1 MTVSTEVDHNE
12 YTGNGVTTS
21 FPYTFRIFKKSDLT
35 VQVADLNENITVL
48 TLDTDYSVTGAGS
61 YSGGSVVLMSP
72 LANGWQ
78 ISISRDL
85 PVTQETDLRNQGK
98 FFAEVHEDAFDKLTM
113 LIQQCFS
120 FLRLALRKPSFIAN
134 YYDALNNRIRNLR
147 DPSQAQDAATKS
159 YVDSGDNDS
168 AHHADGLFQRTL
180 RVPESQVGIMAS
192 VRSRANMLVGC
203 NDQGDPVP
211 IAGQTQTADLAIKLA
226 SKDGA
231 GLVATETGRTVEASI
246 RAASGSSQALFPKFI
261 NKLTAY
267 RHGVS
272 GYQNIFRLYGF
283 GSSVGVGAT
292 LPDPATQAPVAKFF
306 EYMNDTL
313 NKQRIYPINFTNKSV
328 NGSTINNFIANQWPA
343 VVAEGVYPDIA
354 LFIYGMND
362 FPTAQYNAG
371 QTFNEN
377 GFKQRLR
384 NSINLVREA
393 GGDVV
398 LTTTPHPN
406 ISEYNWS
413 MPAGV
418 SQIWPSFSQ
427 APVSDSDI
435 IPSAANSNVTF
446 EWNGVNIQAGVRFLR
461 GNDAIRKIAVEM
473 GCVLIDVEKYW
484 FDAVAKYGE
493 TALFDRTP
501 DIQTVHPNLL
511 GHQQSYWL
519 AFEDFFRNLDR
530 NGWIPAVANHY
541 DLFDVGG
548 KATFPNP
555 RTADIDLQSN
565 GIRANAYIHRD
576 QFARPLLTISHDGIR
591 TYTSYTSQDPASN
604 AGYNISYIEYD
615 TRFKGLFSTGE
626 VQPIA
631 IPNRTTQRIFI
642 DAWSSSQNTWTECLE
657 LFVSNREGTIS
668 FAIVSELDTTP
679 PSGGGGTS
687 GGRRLFSVSSG
698 SGVLNI
704 TANVNLTTLKVRVG
718 GYNG

>member
-1 MTVSTEVDHNE
+1 MTDSINANVVVSMPSQLFTMARSFKAVANGKIYIGKIDTDPVSPENQIQVYVENE
-12 YTGNGVTTS
+12 DGSHVPVSQPIIINAAGYPVYNGQIAKFV
-21 FPYTFRIFKKSDLT
+21 T
-35 VQVADLNENITVL
+35 VQGHSMAV
-48 TLDTDYSVTGAGS
+48 
-61 YSGGSVVLMSP
+61 
-72 LANGWQ
+72 
-78 ISISRDL
+78 
-85 PVTQETDLRNQGK
+85 
-98 FFAEVHEDAFDKLTM
+98 
-113 LIQQCFS
+113 
-120 FLRLALRKPSFIAN
+120 
-134 YYDALNNRIRNLR
+134 YDAYGAQQFYFPNVLKYEPDQLR
-147 DPSQAQDAATKS
+147 H
-159 YVDSGDNDS
+159 YVDELLAAIQSEIDEISDFNCRLSSKEG
-168 AHHADGLFQRTL
+168 
-180 RVPESQVGIMAS
+180 AS
-192 VRSRANMLVGC
+192 
-203 NDQGDPVP
+203 
-211 IAGQTQTADLAIKLA
+211 
-226 SKDGA
+226 
-231 GLVATETGRTVEASI
+231 LVATETGRTVEASI
-246 RAASGSSQALFPKFI
+246 RAASGSSQALFPNFV

-272 GYQNIFRLYGF
+272 GYQNLFRLYGF

-328 NGSTINNFIANQWPA
+328 NGSTINNFIVNQWPE
-343 VVAEGVYPDIA
+343 VVTEGIYPDIA

-384 NSINLVREA
+384 NAINLVREA

-406 ISEYNWS
+406 ISEYSWS
-413 MPAGV
+413 MPAGI
-418 SQIWPSFSQ
+418 SQIWPSSSP
-427 APVSDSDI
+427 APVSDNDI

-501 DIQTVHPNLL
+501 EIQTVHPNLL

-541 DLFDVGG
+541 DVFDVGG

-576 QFARPLLTISHDGIR
+576 QFARPLLTIGQTGVR
-591 TYTSYTSQDPASN
+591 TQTWYTSQDPATN
-604 AGYNISYIEYD
+604 AGYNISWIDYG
-615 TRFKGLFSTGE
+615 TRFQGLVNEGE
-626 VQPIA
+626 VKSIA
-631 IPNRTTQRIFI
+631 IPNRTTQKILI
-642 DAWSSSQNTWTECLE
+642 DAWSSAQNTWTECLE
-657 LFVSNREGTIS
+657 LLVANREGTIS
-668 FAIVSELDTTP
+668 ISITGELDTTP
-679 PSGGGGTS
+679 PAGGGTS
-687 GGRRLFSVSSG
+687 GGRRLFSVAAG
-698 SGVLNI
+698 SGTLKI
-704 TANVNLTTLKVRVG
+704 TVNTNLTTLKVRVG
-718 GYNG
+718 GFNA

>member
-1 MTVSTEVDHNE
+1 MTDITANVVVSMPSQLFTMARSFKAVANGKIYIGKIDTDPVSPENQIQVYVENE
-12 YTGNGVTTS
+12 DGSHVPVSQPIIINAAGYPVYNGQIAKFV
-21 FPYTFRIFKKSDLT
+21 T
-35 VQVADLNENITVL
+35 VQGHSMAV
-48 TLDTDYSVTGAGS
+48 
-61 YSGGSVVLMSP
+61 
-72 LANGWQ
+72 
-78 ISISRDL
+78 
-85 PVTQETDLRNQGK
+85 
-98 FFAEVHEDAFDKLTM
+98 
-113 LIQQCFS
+113 
-120 FLRLALRKPSFIAN
+120 
-134 YYDALNNRIRNLR
+134 YDAYGAQQFYFPNVLKYEPDQLR
-147 DPSQAQDAATKS
+147 H
-159 YVDSGDNDS
+159 YVDELLAAIQSEIDEISDFNCRLSSKEG
-168 AHHADGLFQRTL
+168 
-180 RVPESQVGIMAS
+180 AS
-192 VRSRANMLVGC
+192 
-203 NDQGDPVP
+203 
-211 IAGQTQTADLAIKLA
+211 
-226 SKDGA
+226 
-231 GLVATETGRTVEASI
+231 LVATETGRTVEASI
-246 RAASGSSQALFPKFI
+246 RAASGSSQALFPNFV

-272 GYQNIFRLYGF
+272 GYQNLFRLYGF

-328 NGSTINNFIANQWPA
+328 NGSTINNFIVNQWPE
-343 VVAEGVYPDIA
+343 VVAEGIYPDIA

-384 NSINLVREA
+384 NAINLVREA

-406 ISEYNWS
+406 ISEYSWS
-413 MPAGV
+413 MPAGI
-418 SQIWPSFSQ
+418 SQIWPSSSP
-427 APVSDSDI
+427 APVSDNDI

-501 DIQTVHPNLL
+501 EIQTVHPNLL

-541 DLFDVGG
+541 DVFDVGG

-576 QFARPLLTISHDGIR
+576 QFARPLLTIGQTGVR
-591 TYTSYTSQDPASN
+591 TQTWYTSQDPATN
-604 AGYNISYIEYD
+604 AGYNISWIDYG
-615 TRFKGLFSTGE
+615 TRFQGLVNEGE
-626 VQPIA
+626 VKSIA
-631 IPNRTTQRIFI
+631 IPNRTTQRILI
-642 DAWSSSQNTWTECLE
+642 DAWSSAQNTWTECLE
-657 LFVSNREGTIS
+657 LLVANREGTIS
-668 FAIVSELDTTP
+668 ISITGELDTTP
-679 PSGGGGTS
+679 PAGGGTS
-687 GGRRLFSVSSG
+687 GGRRLFSVAAG
-698 SGVLNI
+698 SGTLKI
-704 TANVNLTTLKVRVG
+704 TVNTNLTTLKVRVG
-718 GYNG
+718 GFNA

>member
-1 MTVSTEVDHNE
+1 MTDITANVVVSMPSQLFTMASSFKAVANGKIYIGKIDTDPVNPENQIQVYVENE
-12 YTGNGVTTS
+12 DGSHIPVSQPIIINTAGYPVYNGQIAKFV
-21 FPYTFRIFKKSDLT
+21 T
-35 VQVADLNENITVL
+35 VQGHSMAV
-48 TLDTDYSVTGAGS
+48 
-61 YSGGSVVLMSP
+61 
-72 LANGWQ
+72 
-78 ISISRDL
+78 
-85 PVTQETDLRNQGK
+85 
-98 FFAEVHEDAFDKLTM
+98 
-113 LIQQCFS
+113 
-120 FLRLALRKPSFIAN
+120 
-134 YYDALNNRIRNLR
+134 YDAYGAQQFYFPNVLKYEPDQLR
-147 DPSQAQDAATKS
+147 H
-159 YVDSGDNDS
+159 YVDELLAAIQSEIDEISDFNCRLSSKEG
-168 AHHADGLFQRTL
+168 
-180 RVPESQVGIMAS
+180 AS
-192 VRSRANMLVGC
+192 
-203 NDQGDPVP
+203 
-211 IAGQTQTADLAIKLA
+211 
-226 SKDGA
+226 
-231 GLVATETGRTVEASI
+231 LVATETGRTVEASI
-246 RAASGSSQALFPKFI
+246 RAASGSSQALFPNFV

-272 GYQNIFRLYGF
+272 GYQNLFRLYGF

-328 NGSTINNFIANQWPA
+328 NGSTINNFIVNQWPE
-343 VVAEGVYPDIA
+343 VVTEGIYPDIA

-384 NSINLVREA
+384 NAINLVREA

-406 ISEYNWS
+406 ISEYSWS
-413 MPAGV
+413 MPAGI
-418 SQIWPSFSQ
+418 SQIWPSSSP
-427 APVSDSDI
+427 APVSDNDI

-501 DIQTVHPNLL
+501 EIQTVHPNLL

-541 DLFDVGG
+541 DVFDVGG

-576 QFARPLLTISHDGIR
+576 QFARPLLTIGQTGVR
-591 TYTSYTSQDPASN
+591 TQTWYTSQDPATN
-604 AGYNISYIEYD
+604 AGYNISWIDYG
-615 TRFKGLFSTGE
+615 TRFQGLVNEGE
-626 VQPIA
+626 VKSIA
-631 IPNRTTQRIFI
+631 IPNRTTQRILI
-642 DAWSSSQNTWTECLE
+642 DAWSSAQNTWTECLE
-657 LFVSNREGTIS
+657 LLVANREGTIS
-668 FAIVSELDTTP
+668 ISITGELDTTP
-679 PSGGGGTS
+679 PAGGGTS
-687 GGRRLFSVSSG
+687 GGRRLFSVAAG
-698 SGVLNI
+698 SGTLKI
-704 TANVNLTTLKVRVG
+704 TVNTNLTTLKVRVG
-718 GYNG
+718 GFNA

>member
-1 MTVSTEVDHNE
+1 MTDITANVVVSMPSQLFTMARSFKAVANGKIYIGKIDTDPVSPENQIQVYVENE
-12 YTGNGVTTS
+12 DGSHVPVSQPIIINAAGYPVYNGQIAKFV
-21 FPYTFRIFKKSDLT
+21 T
-35 VQVADLNENITVL
+35 VQGHSMAV
-48 TLDTDYSVTGAGS
+48 
-61 YSGGSVVLMSP
+61 
-72 LANGWQ
+72 
-78 ISISRDL
+78 
-85 PVTQETDLRNQGK
+85 
-98 FFAEVHEDAFDKLTM
+98 
-113 LIQQCFS
+113 
-120 FLRLALRKPSFIAN
+120 
-134 YYDALNNRIRNLR
+134 YDAYGAQQFYFPNVLKYEPDQLR
-147 DPSQAQDAATKS
+147 H
-159 YVDSGDNDS
+159 YVDELLAAIQSEIDEISDFNCRLSSKEG
-168 AHHADGLFQRTL
+168 
-180 RVPESQVGIMAS
+180 AS
-192 VRSRANMLVGC
+192 
-203 NDQGDPVP
+203 
-211 IAGQTQTADLAIKLA
+211 
-226 SKDGA
+226 
-231 GLVATETGRTVEASI
+231 LVATETGRTVEASI
-246 RAASGSSQALFPKFI
+246 RAASGSSQALFPNFV

-272 GYQNIFRLYGF
+272 GYQNLFRLYGF

-328 NGSTINNFIANQWPA
+328 NGSTINNFIVNQWPE
-343 VVAEGVYPDIA
+343 VVTEGIYPDIA

-384 NSINLVREA
+384 NAINLVREA

-406 ISEYNWS
+406 ISEYSWS
-413 MPAGV
+413 MPAGI
-418 SQIWPSFSQ
+418 SQIWPSSSP
-427 APVSDSDI
+427 APVSDNDI

-501 DIQTVHPNLL
+501 KIQTVHPNLL

-541 DLFDVGG
+541 DVFDVGG

-576 QFARPLLTISHDGIR
+576 QFARPLLTIGQTGVR
-591 TYTSYTSQDPASN
+591 TQTWYTSQDPATN
-604 AGYNISYIEYD
+604 AGYNISWIDYG
-615 TRFKGLFSTGE
+615 TRFQGLVNEGE
-626 VQPIA
+626 VKSIA
-631 IPNRTTQRIFI
+631 IPNRTTQRILI
-642 DAWSSSQNTWTECLE
+642 DAWSSAQNTWTECLE
-657 LFVSNREGTIS
+657 LLVANREGTIS
-668 FAIVSELDTTP
+668 ISITGELDTTP
-679 PSGGGGTS
+679 PAGGGTS
-687 GGRRLFSVSSG
+687 GGRRLFSVAAG
-698 SGVLNI
+698 SGTLKI
-704 TANVNLTTLKVRVG
+704 TVNTNLTTLKVRVG
-718 GYNG
+718 GFNA

>member
-1 MTVSTEVDHNE
+1 MTDITANVVVSMPSQLFTMARSFKAVANGKIYIGKIDTDPVSPENQIQVYVENE
-12 YTGNGVTTS
+12 DGSHVPVSQPIIINAAGYPVYNGQIAKFV
-21 FPYTFRIFKKSDLT
+21 T
-35 VQVADLNENITVL
+35 VQGHSMAV
-48 TLDTDYSVTGAGS
+48 
-61 YSGGSVVLMSP
+61 
-72 LANGWQ
+72 
-78 ISISRDL
+78 
-85 PVTQETDLRNQGK
+85 
-98 FFAEVHEDAFDKLTM
+98 
-113 LIQQCFS
+113 
-120 FLRLALRKPSFIAN
+120 
-134 YYDALNNRIRNLR
+134 YDAYGAQQFYFPNVLKYEPDQLR
-147 DPSQAQDAATKS
+147 H
-159 YVDSGDNDS
+159 YVDELLAAIQSEIDEISDFNCRLSSKEG
-168 AHHADGLFQRTL
+168 
-180 RVPESQVGIMAS
+180 AS
-192 VRSRANMLVGC
+192 
-203 NDQGDPVP
+203 
-211 IAGQTQTADLAIKLA
+211 
-226 SKDGA
+226 
-231 GLVATETGRTVEASI
+231 LVATETGRTVEASI
-246 RAASGSSQALFPKFI
+246 RAASGSSQALFPNFV

-272 GYQNIFRLYGF
+272 GYQNLFRLYGF

-328 NGSTINNFIANQWPA
+328 NGSTINNFIVNQWPE
-343 VVAEGVYPDIA
+343 VVAEGIYPDIA

-384 NSINLVREA
+384 NAINLVREA

-406 ISEYNWS
+406 ISEYSWS
-413 MPAGV
+413 MPAGI
-418 SQIWPSFSQ
+418 SQIWPSSSP
-427 APVSDSDI
+427 APVSDNDI

-501 DIQTVHPNLL
+501 EIQTVHPNLL

-541 DLFDVGG
+541 DVFDVGG

-576 QFARPLLTISHDGIR
+576 QFARPLLTIGQTGVR
-591 TYTSYTSQDPASN
+591 TQTWYTSQDPATN
-604 AGYNISYIEYD
+604 AGYNISWIDYG
-615 TRFKGLFSTGE
+615 TRFQGLVNEGE
-626 VQPIA
+626 VKSIA
-631 IPNRTTQRIFI
+631 IPNRTTQRILI
-642 DAWSSSQNTWTECLE
+642 DAWSSAQNTWAECLE
-657 LFVSNREGTIS
+657 LLVANREGTIS
-668 FAIVSELDTTP
+668 ISITGELDTTP
-679 PSGGGGTS
+679 PAGGGTS
-687 GGRRLFSVSSG
+687 GGRRLFSVAAG
-698 SGVLNI
+698 SGTLKITVNI
-704 TANVNLTTLKVRVG
+704 NLTTLKVRVG
-718 GYNG
+718 GFNA

>member
-1 MTVSTEVDHNE
+1 MTDITANVVVSMPSQLFTMARSFKAVANGKIYIGKIDTDPVSPENQIQVYVENE
-12 YTGNGVTTS
+12 DGSHVPVSQPIIINAAGYPVYNGQIAKFV
-21 FPYTFRIFKKSDLT
+21 T
-35 VQVADLNENITVL
+35 VQGHSMAV
-48 TLDTDYSVTGAGS
+48 
-61 YSGGSVVLMSP
+61 
-72 LANGWQ
+72 
-78 ISISRDL
+78 
-85 PVTQETDLRNQGK
+85 
-98 FFAEVHEDAFDKLTM
+98 
-113 LIQQCFS
+113 
-120 FLRLALRKPSFIAN
+120 
-134 YYDALNNRIRNLR
+134 YDAYGAQQFYFPNVLKYEPDQLR
-147 DPSQAQDAATKS
+147 H
-159 YVDSGDNDS
+159 YVDELLAAIQSEIDEISDFNCRLSSKEG
-168 AHHADGLFQRTL
+168 
-180 RVPESQVGIMAS
+180 AS
-192 VRSRANMLVGC
+192 
-203 NDQGDPVP
+203 
-211 IAGQTQTADLAIKLA
+211 
-226 SKDGA
+226 
-231 GLVATETGRTVEASI
+231 LVATETGRTVEASI
-246 RAASGSSQALFPKFI
+246 RAASGSSQALFPNFV

-272 GYQNIFRLYGF
+272 GYQNLFRLYGF

-328 NGSTINNFIANQWPA
+328 NGSTINNFIVNQWPE
-343 VVAEGVYPDIA
+343 VVTEGIYPDIA

-384 NSINLVREA
+384 NAINLVREA

-406 ISEYNWS
+406 ISEYSWS
-413 MPAGV
+413 MPAGI
-418 SQIWPSFSQ
+418 SQIWPSSSP
-427 APVSDSDI
+427 APVSDNDI
-435 IPSAANSNVTF
+435 IPSAVNSNVTF

-501 DIQTVHPNLL
+501 EIQTVHPNLL

-541 DLFDVGG
+541 DVFDVGG

-576 QFARPLLTISHDGIR
+576 QFARPLLTIGQTGVR
-591 TYTSYTSQDPASN
+591 TQTWYTSQDPATN
-604 AGYNISYIEYD
+604 AGYNISWIDYG
-615 TRFKGLFSTGE
+615 TRFQGLVNEGE
-626 VQPIA
+626 VKSIA
-631 IPNRTTQRIFI
+631 IPNRTTQRILI
-642 DAWSSSQNTWTECLE
+642 DAWSSAQNTWAECLE
-657 LFVSNREGTIS
+657 LLVANREGTIS
-668 FAIVSELDTTP
+668 ISITGELDTTP
-679 PSGGGGTS
+679 PAGGGTS
-687 GGRRLFSVSSG
+687 GGRRLFSVAAG
-698 SGVLNI
+698 SGTLKI
-704 TANVNLTTLKVRVG
+704 TVNTNLTTLKVRVG
-718 GYNG
+718 GFNA

>member
-1 MTVSTEVDHNE
+1 MTDSINANVVVSMPSQLFTMARSFKAVANGKIYIGKIDTDPVNPENQIQVYVENE
-12 YTGNGVTTS
+12 DGSHVPVSQPIIINAAGYPVYNGQIAKFV
-21 FPYTFRIFKKSDLT
+21 T
-35 VQVADLNENITVL
+35 VQGHSMAV
-48 TLDTDYSVTGAGS
+48 
-61 YSGGSVVLMSP
+61 
-72 LANGWQ
+72 
-78 ISISRDL
+78 
-85 PVTQETDLRNQGK
+85 
-98 FFAEVHEDAFDKLTM
+98 
-113 LIQQCFS
+113 
-120 FLRLALRKPSFIAN
+120 
-134 YYDALNNRIRNLR
+134 YDAYGAQQFYFPNVLKYEPDQLR
-147 DPSQAQDAATKS
+147 H
-159 YVDSGDNDS
+159 YVDELLAAIQSEIDEISDFNCRLSSKEG
-168 AHHADGLFQRTL
+168 
-180 RVPESQVGIMAS
+180 AS
-192 VRSRANMLVGC
+192 
-203 NDQGDPVP
+203 
-211 IAGQTQTADLAIKLA
+211 
-226 SKDGA
+226 
-231 GLVATETGRTVEASI
+231 LVATETGRTVEASI
-246 RAASGSSQALFPKFI
+246 RAASGSSQALFPNFV
-261 NKLTAY
+261 NKLTTY

-272 GYQNIFRLYGF
+272 GYQNLFRLYGF

-328 NGSTINNFIANQWPA
+328 NGSTINNFIVNQWPE
-343 VVAEGVYPDIA
+343 VVTEGIYPDIA

-384 NSINLVREA
+384 NAINLVREA

-406 ISEYNWS
+406 ISEYSWS
-413 MPAGV
+413 MPAGI
-418 SQIWPSFSQ
+418 SQIWPSSSP
-427 APVSDSDI
+427 APVSDNDI

-501 DIQTVHPNLL
+501 EIQTVHPNLL

-541 DLFDVGG
+541 DVFDVGG

-576 QFARPLLTISHDGIR
+576 QFARPLLTIGQTGVR
-591 TYTSYTSQDPASN
+591 TQTWYTSQDPATN
-604 AGYNISYIEYD
+604 AGYNISWIDYG
-615 TRFKGLFSTGE
+615 TRFQGLVNEGE
-626 VQPIA
+626 VKSIA
-631 IPNRTTQRIFI
+631 IPNRTTQRILI
-642 DAWSSSQNTWTECLE
+642 DAWSSAQNTWTECLE
-657 LFVSNREGTIS
+657 LLVANREGTIS
-668 FAIVSELDTTP
+668 ISITGELDTTP
-679 PSGGGGTS
+679 PAGGGTS
-687 GGRRLFSVSSG
+687 GGRRLFSVAAG
-698 SGVLNI
+698 SGTLKI
-704 TANVNLTTLKVRVG
+704 TVNTNLTTLKVRVG
-718 GYNG
+718 GFNA

>member
-21 FPYTFRIFKKSDLT
+21 FPYTFRVFNKSDLV
-35 VQVADLNENITVL
+35 VQVIDLDENIAVL
-48 TLDTDYSVTGAGS
+48 ALDTDYTVTGAGS

-168 AHHADGLFQRTL
+168 THHADGLFQRTL

-192 VRSRANMLVGC
+192 VRARANMLIGF

-211 IAGQTQTADLAIKLA
+211 IAGQTETADLAIKLA

-246 RAASGSSQALFPKFI
+246 RAASGSSQALFPNFV

-272 GYQNIFRLYGF
+272 GYQNLFRLYGF

-328 NGSTINNFIANQWPA
+328 NGSTINNFIVNQWPE
-343 VVAEGVYPDIA
+343 VVTEGIYPDIA

-384 NSINLVREA
+384 NAINLVREA

-406 ISEYNWS
+406 ISEYSWS
-413 MPAGV
+413 MPAGI
-418 SQIWPSFSQ
+418 SQIWPSSSP
-427 APVSDSDI
+427 APVSDNDI

-501 DIQTVHPNLL
+501 EIQTVHPNLL

-541 DLFDVGG
+541 DVFDVGG

-555 RTADIDLQSN
+555 RAADIDLQSN
-565 GIRANAYIHRD
+565 GIRDNAYIHRD
-576 QFARPLLTISHDGIR
+576 QFARPLLTIGHTGVR
-591 TYTSYTSQDPASN
+591 TKTWYTSQDPAAN
-604 AGYNISYIEYD
+604 AGYSISWIDYG
-615 TRFKGLFSTGE
+615 TRFQGLVNTGE
-626 VQPIA
+626 VKSIA
-631 IPNRTTQRIFI
+631 IPNRTTQRILI
-642 DAWSSSQNTWTECLE
+642 DAWSSAQNTWAECLE
-657 LFVSNREGTIS
+657 LLVANREGTIS
-668 FAIVSELDTTP
+668 ISITGELDTTP
-679 PSGGGGTS
+679 PAGGGTS
-687 GGRRLFSVSSG
+687 GGRRLFSISAG

-704 TANVNLTTLKVRVG
+704 TVNVDLSTLKVRVG
-718 GYNG
+718 GFSA

>member
-1 MTVSTEVDHNE
+1 MTDITANVVVSMPSQLFTMARSFKAVANGKIYIGKIDTDPVSPENQIQVYVENE
-12 YTGNGVTTS
+12 DGSHVPVSQPIIINAAGYPVYNGQIAKFV
-21 FPYTFRIFKKSDLT
+21 T
-35 VQVADLNENITVL
+35 VQGHSMAV
-48 TLDTDYSVTGAGS
+48 
-61 YSGGSVVLMSP
+61 
-72 LANGWQ
+72 
-78 ISISRDL
+78 
-85 PVTQETDLRNQGK
+85 
-98 FFAEVHEDAFDKLTM
+98 
-113 LIQQCFS
+113 
-120 FLRLALRKPSFIAN
+120 
-134 YYDALNNRIRNLR
+134 YDAYGAQQFYFPNVLKYEPDQLR
-147 DPSQAQDAATKS
+147 H
-159 YVDSGDNDS
+159 YVDELLAAIQSEIDEISDFNCRLSSKEG
-168 AHHADGLFQRTL
+168 
-180 RVPESQVGIMAS
+180 AS
-192 VRSRANMLVGC
+192 
-203 NDQGDPVP
+203 
-211 IAGQTQTADLAIKLA
+211 
-226 SKDGA
+226 
-231 GLVATETGRTVEASI
+231 LVATETGRTVEASI
-246 RAASGSSQALFPKFI
+246 RAASGSSQALFPNFV

-272 GYQNIFRLYGF
+272 GYQNLFRLYGF
-283 GSSVGVGAT
+283 GTSVGNGAT

-306 EYMNDTL
+306 EYMNETL

-328 NGSTINNFIANQWPA
+328 NGSTINNFLANQWPA
-343 VVAEGVYPDIA
+343 VVAEGIYPDIA

-384 NSINLVREA
+384 NAINLVREA

-406 ISEYNWS
+406 ISEYSWS
-413 MPAGV
+413 MPAGI
-418 SQIWPSFSQ
+418 SQIWPSSSP
-427 APVSDSDI
+427 APVSDNDI

-501 DIQTVHPNLL
+501 EIQTVHPNLL

-541 DLFDVGG
+541 DVFDVGG

-576 QFARPLLTISHDGIR
+576 QFARPLLTIGQTGVR
-591 TYTSYTSQDPASN
+591 TQTWYTSQDPATN
-604 AGYNISYIEYD
+604 AGYNISWIDYG
-615 TRFKGLFSTGE
+615 TRFQGLVNEGE
-626 VQPIA
+626 VKSIA
-631 IPNRTTQRIFI
+631 IPNRTTQRILI
-642 DAWSSSQNTWTECLE
+642 DAWSSAQNTWAECLE
-657 LFVSNREGTIS
+657 LLVANREGTIS
-668 FAIVSELDTTP
+668 ISITGELDTTP
-679 PSGGGGTS
+679 PAGGGTS
-687 GGRRLFSVSSG
+687 GGRRLFSVAAG
-698 SGVLNI
+698 SGTLKITVNI
-704 TANVNLTTLKVRVG
+704 NLTTLKVRVG
-718 GYNG
+718 GFNA

>member
-1 MTVSTEVDHNE
+1 MTDITANVVVSMPSQLFTMARSFKAVANGKIYIGKIDTDPVSPENQIQVYVENE
-12 YTGNGVTTS
+12 DGSHVPVSQPIIINAAGYPVYNGQIAKFV
-21 FPYTFRIFKKSDLT
+21 T
-35 VQVADLNENITVL
+35 VQGHSMAV
-48 TLDTDYSVTGAGS
+48 
-61 YSGGSVVLMSP
+61 
-72 LANGWQ
+72 
-78 ISISRDL
+78 
-85 PVTQETDLRNQGK
+85 
-98 FFAEVHEDAFDKLTM
+98 
-113 LIQQCFS
+113 
-120 FLRLALRKPSFIAN
+120 
-134 YYDALNNRIRNLR
+134 YDAYGAQQFYFPNVLKYEPDQLR
-147 DPSQAQDAATKS
+147 H
-159 YVDSGDNDS
+159 YVDELLAAIQSEIDEISDFNCRLSSKEG
-168 AHHADGLFQRTL
+168 
-180 RVPESQVGIMAS
+180 AS
-192 VRSRANMLVGC
+192 
-203 NDQGDPVP
+203 
-211 IAGQTQTADLAIKLA
+211 
-226 SKDGA
+226 
-231 GLVATETGRTVEASI
+231 LVATETGRTVEASI
-246 RAASGSSQALFPKFI
+246 RAASGSSQALFPNFV

-272 GYQNIFRLYGF
+272 GYQNLFRLYGF

-328 NGSTINNFIANQWPA
+328 NGSTINNFIVNQWPE
-343 VVAEGVYPDIA
+343 VVTEGIYPDIA

-384 NSINLVREA
+384 NAINLVREA

-406 ISEYNWS
+406 ISEYSWS
-413 MPAGV
+413 MPAGI
-418 SQIWPSFSQ
+418 SQIWPSSSP
-427 APVSDSDI
+427 APVSDNDI

-501 DIQTVHPNLL
+501 EIQTVHPNLL

-541 DLFDVGG
+541 DVFDVGG

-576 QFARPLLTISHDGIR
+576 QFARPLLTIGQTGVR
-591 TYTSYTSQDPASN
+591 TQTWYTSQDPATN
-604 AGYNISYIEYD
+604 AGYNISWIDYG
-615 TRFKGLFSTGE
+615 TRFQGLVNEGE
-626 VQPIA
+626 VKSIA
-631 IPNRTTQRIFI
+631 IPNRTTQRILI
-642 DAWSSSQNTWTECLE
+642 DAWSSAQNTWAECLE
-657 LFVSNREGTIS
+657 LLVANREGTIS
-668 FAIVSELDTTP
+668 ISITGELDTTP
-679 PSGGGGTS
+679 PAGGGTS
-687 GGRRLFSVSSG
+687 GGRRLFSVAAG
-698 SGVLNI
+698 SGTLKITVNI
-704 TANVNLTTLKVRVG
+704 NLTTLKVRVG
-718 GYNG
+718 GFNA

>member
-1 MTVSTEVDHNE
+1 MTDITANVVVSMPSQLFTMARSFKAVANGKIYIGKIDTDPVSPENQIQVYVENE
-12 YTGNGVTTS
+12 DGSHVPVSQPIIINAAGYPVYNGQIAKFV
-21 FPYTFRIFKKSDLT
+21 T
-35 VQVADLNENITVL
+35 VQGHSMAV
-48 TLDTDYSVTGAGS
+48 
-61 YSGGSVVLMSP
+61 
-72 LANGWQ
+72 
-78 ISISRDL
+78 
-85 PVTQETDLRNQGK
+85 
-98 FFAEVHEDAFDKLTM
+98 
-113 LIQQCFS
+113 
-120 FLRLALRKPSFIAN
+120 
-134 YYDALNNRIRNLR
+134 YDAYGAQQFYFPNVLKYEPDQLR
-147 DPSQAQDAATKS
+147 H
-159 YVDSGDNDS
+159 YVDELLAAIQSEIDEISDFNCRLSSKEG
-168 AHHADGLFQRTL
+168 
-180 RVPESQVGIMAS
+180 AS
-192 VRSRANMLVGC
+192 
-203 NDQGDPVP
+203 
-211 IAGQTQTADLAIKLA
+211 
-226 SKDGA
+226 
-231 GLVATETGRTVEASI
+231 LVATETGRTVEASI
-246 RAASGSSQALFPKFI
+246 RAASGSSQALFPNFV

-272 GYQNIFRLYGF
+272 GYQNLFRLYGF
-283 GSSVGVGAT
+283 GSSVGGGAT

-328 NGSTINNFIANQWPA
+328 NGSTINNFIVNQWPE
-343 VVAEGVYPDIA
+343 VVAEGIYPDIA

-384 NSINLVREA
+384 NAINLVREA

-406 ISEYNWS
+406 ISEYSWS
-413 MPAGV
+413 MPAGI
-418 SQIWPSFSQ
+418 SQIWPSYSP
-427 APVSDSDI
+427 APVSDNDI
-435 IPSAANSNVTF
+435 IPSDANSNVTF

-501 DIQTVHPNLL
+501 EIQTVHPNLL

-541 DLFDVGG
+541 DVFDVGG

-576 QFARPLLTISHDGIR
+576 QFARPLLTIGQTGVR
-591 TYTSYTSQDPASN
+591 TQTWYTSQDPATN
-604 AGYNISYIEYD
+604 AGYNISWIDYG
-615 TRFKGLFSTGE
+615 TRFQGLVNEGE
-626 VQPIA
+626 VKSIA
-631 IPNRTTQRIFI
+631 IPNRTTQRILI
-642 DAWSSSQNTWTECLE
+642 DAWSSAQNTWAECLE
-657 LFVSNREGTIS
+657 LLVANREGTIS
-668 FAIVSELDTTP
+668 ISITGELDTTP
-679 PSGGGGTS
+679 PAGGGTS
-687 GGRRLFSVSSG
+687 GGRRLFSVAAG
-698 SGVLNI
+698 SGTLKI
-704 TANVNLTTLKVRVG
+704 TVNTKLTTLKVRVG
-718 GYNG
+718 GFNA

>member
-1 MTVSTEVDHNE
+1 MTDITANVVVSMPSQLFTMARSFKAVANGKIYIGKIDTDPVNPENQIQVYVENE
-12 YTGNGVTTS
+12 DGSHVPVSQPIIINAAGYPVYNGQIAKFV
-21 FPYTFRIFKKSDLT
+21 T
-35 VQVADLNENITVL
+35 VQGHSMAV
-48 TLDTDYSVTGAGS
+48 
-61 YSGGSVVLMSP
+61 
-72 LANGWQ
+72 
-78 ISISRDL
+78 
-85 PVTQETDLRNQGK
+85 
-98 FFAEVHEDAFDKLTM
+98 
-113 LIQQCFS
+113 
-120 FLRLALRKPSFIAN
+120 
-134 YYDALNNRIRNLR
+134 YDAYGAQQFYFPNVLKYEPDQLR
-147 DPSQAQDAATKS
+147 H
-159 YVDSGDNDS
+159 YVDELLAAIQSEIDEISDFNCRLSSKEG
-168 AHHADGLFQRTL
+168 
-180 RVPESQVGIMAS
+180 AS
-192 VRSRANMLVGC
+192 
-203 NDQGDPVP
+203 
-211 IAGQTQTADLAIKLA
+211 
-226 SKDGA
+226 
-231 GLVATETGRTVEASI
+231 LVATETGRTVEASI
-246 RAASGSSQALFPKFI
+246 RAASGSSQALFPNFV

-272 GYQNIFRLYGF
+272 GYQNLFRLYGF

-328 NGSTINNFIANQWPA
+328 NGSTINNFIVNQWPE
-343 VVAEGVYPDIA
+343 VVTEGIYPDIA

-384 NSINLVREA
+384 NAINLVREA

-406 ISEYNWS
+406 ISEYSWS
-413 MPAGV
+413 MPAGI
-418 SQIWPSFSQ
+418 SQIWPSSSP
-427 APVSDSDI
+427 APVSDNDI

-501 DIQTVHPNLL
+501 EIQTVHPNLL

-541 DLFDVGG
+541 DVFDVGG

-576 QFARPLLTISHDGIR
+576 QFARPLLTIGQTGVR
-591 TYTSYTSQDPASN
+591 TQTWYTSQDPATN
-604 AGYNISYIEYD
+604 AGYNISWIDYG
-615 TRFKGLFSTGE
+615 TRFQGLVNEGE
-626 VQPIA
+626 VKSIA
-631 IPNRTTQRIFI
+631 IPNRTTQRILI
-642 DAWSSSQNTWTECLE
+642 DAWSSAQNTWAECLE
-657 LFVSNREGTIS
+657 LLVANREGTIS
-668 FAIVSELDTTP
+668 ISITGELDTTP
-679 PSGGGGTS
+679 PAGGGTS
-687 GGRRLFSVSSG
+687 GGRRLFSVAAG
-698 SGVLNI
+698 SGTLKI
-704 TANVNLTTLKVRVG
+704 TVNTKLTTLKVRVG
-718 GYNG
+718 GFNA

>member
-1 MTVSTEVDHNE
+1 MTVSTQVSRNE
-12 YTGNGVTTS
+12 YTGNGATTQYD
-21 FPYTFRIFKKSDLT
+21 FTFRIFDKSHLL
-35 VQVADLNENITVL
+35 VQTMDTSENIVTLTLGTDYTVTGVNRYNGGKVVL
-48 TLDTDYSVTGAGS
+48 TSALQTG
-61 YSGGSVVLMSP
+61 YK
-72 LANGWQ
+72 
-78 ISISRDL
+78 ISIERST
-85 PVTQETDLRNQGK
+85 PVTQEASIRNQGG
-98 FFAEVHEDAFDKLTM
+98 FFPEIHEDALDKLTM
-113 LIQQCFS
+113 LVQQAYGWWS
-120 FLRLALRKPSFIAN
+120 GLSLRKPSWLAN

-168 AHHADGLFQRTL
+168 THHADSLFQRTL

-192 VRSRANMLVGC
+192 VRARANMLVGC

-261 NKLTAY
+261 NKITAY

-272 GYQNIFRLYGF
+272 GYQNLYRAYGF
-283 GSSVGVGAT
+283 GSSVGNGEQ
-292 LPDPATQAPVAKFF
+292 LPDPSTQAPIAKFF
-306 EYMNDTL
+306 EYMNDAL
-313 NKQRIYPINFTNKSV
+313 NKQRIYPLSFVNKSV
-328 NGSTINNFIANQWPA
+328 NGSTINNFLANQWPA
-343 VVAEGVYPDIA
+343 VVTEGIYPDIA

-384 NSINLVREA
+384 TAINLVREA

-398 LTTTPHPN
+398 LTTTPHPYIAN
-406 ISEYNWS
+406 YSWS
-413 MPAGV
+413 MPPGV
-418 SQIWPSFSQ
+418 SQVWPKTSP
-427 APVSDSDI
+427 APVSDADI
-435 IPSAANSNVTF
+435 IPPASESVVEF
-446 EWNGVNIQAGVRFLR
+446 VWNGVKIKAGVRFLR
-461 GNDAIRKIAVEM
+461 GNDAIRQIAVEM
-473 GCVLIDVEKYW
+473 SCVLIDVEKYW

-493 TALFDRTP
+493 SALYNND
-501 DIQTVHPNLL
+501 QLVHPNLF

-541 DLFDVGG
+541 DVFDVGG

>member
-1 MTVSTEVDHNE
+1 MTDITANVVVSMPSQLFTMARSFKAVANGKIYIGKIDTDPVSPENQIQVYVENE
-12 YTGNGVTTS
+12 DGSHVPVSQPIIINAAGYPVYNGQIAKFV
-21 FPYTFRIFKKSDLT
+21 T
-35 VQVADLNENITVL
+35 VQGHSMAV
-48 TLDTDYSVTGAGS
+48 
-61 YSGGSVVLMSP
+61 
-72 LANGWQ
+72 
-78 ISISRDL
+78 
-85 PVTQETDLRNQGK
+85 
-98 FFAEVHEDAFDKLTM
+98 
-113 LIQQCFS
+113 
-120 FLRLALRKPSFIAN
+120 
-134 YYDALNNRIRNLR
+134 YDAYGAQQFYFPNVLKYEPDQLR
-147 DPSQAQDAATKS
+147 H
-159 YVDSGDNDS
+159 YVDELLAAIQSEIDEISDFNCRLSSKEG
-168 AHHADGLFQRTL
+168 
-180 RVPESQVGIMAS
+180 AS
-192 VRSRANMLVGC
+192 
-203 NDQGDPVP
+203 
-211 IAGQTQTADLAIKLA
+211 
-226 SKDGA
+226 
-231 GLVATETGRTVEASI
+231 LVATETGRTVEASI
-246 RAASGSSQALFPKFI
+246 RAASGSSQALFPNFV

-272 GYQNIFRLYGF
+272 GYQNLFRLYGF

-328 NGSTINNFIANQWPA
+328 NGSMINNFIVNQWPE
-343 VVAEGVYPDIA
+343 VVAEGIYPDIA

-384 NSINLVREA
+384 NAINLVREA

-406 ISEYNWS
+406 ISEYSWS
-413 MPAGV
+413 MPAGI
-418 SQIWPSFSQ
+418 SQIWPSSSP
-427 APVSDSDI
+427 APVSDNDI

-501 DIQTVHPNLL
+501 EIQTVHPNLL

-541 DLFDVGG
+541 DVFDVGG

-576 QFARPLLTISHDGIR
+576 QFARPLLTIGQTGVR
-591 TYTSYTSQDPASN
+591 TQTWYTSQDPATN
-604 AGYNISYIEYD
+604 AGYNISWIDYG
-615 TRFKGLFSTGE
+615 TRFQGLVNEGE
-626 VQPIA
+626 VKSIA
-631 IPNRTTQRIFI
+631 IPNRTTQRILI
-642 DAWSSSQNTWTECLE
+642 DAWSSAQNTWTECLE
-657 LFVSNREGTIS
+657 LLVANREGTIS
-668 FAIVSELDTTP
+668 ISITGELDTTP
-679 PSGGGGTS
+679 PAGGGTS
-687 GGRRLFSVSSG
+687 GGRRLFSVAAG
-698 SGVLNI
+698 SGTLKI
-704 TANVNLTTLKVRVG
+704 TVNTNLTTLKVRVG
-718 GYNG
+718 GFNA

>member
-1 MTVSTEVDHNE
+1 MTDITANVVVSMPSQLFTMARSFKAVANGKIYIGKIDTDPVSPENQIQVYVENE
-12 YTGNGVTTS
+12 DGSHVPVSQPIIINAAGYPVYNGQIAKFV
-21 FPYTFRIFKKSDLT
+21 T
-35 VQVADLNENITVL
+35 VQGHSMAV
-48 TLDTDYSVTGAGS
+48 
-61 YSGGSVVLMSP
+61 
-72 LANGWQ
+72 
-78 ISISRDL
+78 
-85 PVTQETDLRNQGK
+85 
-98 FFAEVHEDAFDKLTM
+98 
-113 LIQQCFS
+113 
-120 FLRLALRKPSFIAN
+120 
-134 YYDALNNRIRNLR
+134 YDAYGAQQFYFPNVLKYEPDQLR
-147 DPSQAQDAATKS
+147 H
-159 YVDSGDNDS
+159 YVDELLAAIQSEIDEISDFNYRLSSKEG
-168 AHHADGLFQRTL
+168 
-180 RVPESQVGIMAS
+180 AS
-192 VRSRANMLVGC
+192 
-203 NDQGDPVP
+203 
-211 IAGQTQTADLAIKLA
+211 
-226 SKDGA
+226 
-231 GLVATETGRTVEASI
+231 LVATETGRTVEASI
-246 RAASGSSQALFPKFI
+246 RAASGSSQALFPNFV

-272 GYQNIFRLYGF
+272 GYQNLFRLYGF

-328 NGSTINNFIANQWPA
+328 NGSTINNFIVNQWPE
-343 VVAEGVYPDIA
+343 VVTEGIYPDIA

-384 NSINLVREA
+384 NAINLVREA

-406 ISEYNWS
+406 ISEYSWS
-413 MPAGV
+413 MPAGI
-418 SQIWPSFSQ
+418 SQIWPSSSP
-427 APVSDSDI
+427 APVSDNDI

-501 DIQTVHPNLL
+501 EIQTVHPNLL

-541 DLFDVGG
+541 DVFDVGG

-576 QFARPLLTISHDGIR
+576 QFARPLLTIGQTGMR
-591 TYTSYTSQDPASN
+591 TQTWYTSQDPATN
-604 AGYNISYIEYD
+604 AGYNISWIDYG
-615 TRFKGLFSTGE
+615 TRFQGLVNEGE
-626 VQPIA
+626 VKSIA
-631 IPNRTTQRIFI
+631 IPNRTTQRILI
-642 DAWSSSQNTWTECLE
+642 DAWSSAQNTWAECLE
-657 LFVSNREGTIS
+657 LLVANREGTIS
-668 FAIVSELDTTP
+668 ISITGELDTTP
-679 PSGGGGTS
+679 PAGGGTS
-687 GGRRLFSVSSG
+687 GGRRLFSVAAG
-698 SGVLNI
+698 SGTLKI
-704 TANVNLTTLKVRVG
+704 TVNTKLTTLKVRVG
-718 GYNG
+718 GFNA

>member
-1 MTVSTEVDHNE
+1 MTDITANVVVSMPSQLFTMARSFKAVANGKIYIGKIDTDPVSPENQIQVYVENE
-12 YTGNGVTTS
+12 DGSHVPVSQPIIINAAGYPVYNGQIAKFV
-21 FPYTFRIFKKSDLT
+21 T
-35 VQVADLNENITVL
+35 VQGHAMAV
-48 TLDTDYSVTGAGS
+48 
-61 YSGGSVVLMSP
+61 
-72 LANGWQ
+72 
-78 ISISRDL
+78 
-85 PVTQETDLRNQGK
+85 
-98 FFAEVHEDAFDKLTM
+98 
-113 LIQQCFS
+113 
-120 FLRLALRKPSFIAN
+120 
-134 YYDALNNRIRNLR
+134 YDAYGAQQFYFPNVLKYEPDQLR
-147 DPSQAQDAATKS
+147 H
-159 YVDSGDNDS
+159 YVDELLAAIQSEIDEISDFNCRLSSKEG
-168 AHHADGLFQRTL
+168 
-180 RVPESQVGIMAS
+180 AS
-192 VRSRANMLVGC
+192 
-203 NDQGDPVP
+203 
-211 IAGQTQTADLAIKLA
+211 
-226 SKDGA
+226 
-231 GLVATETGRTVEASI
+231 LVATETGRTVEASI
-246 RAASGSSQALFPKFI
+246 RAASGSSQALFPNFV

-272 GYQNIFRLYGF
+272 GYQNLFRLYGF

-328 NGSTINNFIANQWPA
+328 NGSTINNFIVNQWPE
-343 VVAEGVYPDIA
+343 VVAEGIYPDIA

-384 NSINLVREA
+384 NAINLVREA

-406 ISEYNWS
+406 ISEYSWS
-413 MPAGV
+413 MPAGI
-418 SQIWPSFSQ
+418 SQIWPSSSP
-427 APVSDSDI
+427 APVSDNNI

-501 DIQTVHPNLL
+501 EIQTVHPNLL

-541 DLFDVGG
+541 DVFDVGG

-576 QFARPLLTISHDGIR
+576 QFARPLLTIGQTGVR
-591 TYTSYTSQDPASN
+591 TQTWYTSQDPATN
-604 AGYNISYIEYD
+604 AGYNISWIDYG
-615 TRFKGLFSTGE
+615 TRFQGLVNEGE
-626 VQPIA
+626 VKSIA
-631 IPNRTTQRIFI
+631 IPNRTTQRILI
-642 DAWSSSQNTWTECLE
+642 DAWSSAQNTWTECLE
-657 LFVSNREGTIS
+657 LLVANREGTIS
-668 FAIVSELDTTP
+668 ISITGELDTTP
-679 PSGGGGTS
+679 PAGGGTS
-687 GGRRLFSVSSG
+687 GGRRLFSVAAG
-698 SGVLNI
+698 SGTLKI
-704 TANVNLTTLKVRVG
+704 TVNTNLTTLKVRVG
-718 GYNG
+718 GFNA

>member
-1 MTVSTEVDHNE
+1 MTDITANVVVSMPSQLFTMARSFKAVANGKIYIGKIDTDPVNPENQIQVYVENE
-12 YTGNGVTTS
+12 DGSHVPVSQPIIINAAGYPVYNGQIAKFV
-21 FPYTFRIFKKSDLT
+21 T
-35 VQVADLNENITVL
+35 VQGHSMAV
-48 TLDTDYSVTGAGS
+48 
-61 YSGGSVVLMSP
+61 
-72 LANGWQ
+72 
-78 ISISRDL
+78 
-85 PVTQETDLRNQGK
+85 
-98 FFAEVHEDAFDKLTM
+98 
-113 LIQQCFS
+113 
-120 FLRLALRKPSFIAN
+120 
-134 YYDALNNRIRNLR
+134 YDAYGAQQFYFPNVLKYEPDQLR
-147 DPSQAQDAATKS
+147 H
-159 YVDSGDNDS
+159 YVDELLAAIQSEIDEISDFNCRLSSKEG
-168 AHHADGLFQRTL
+168 
-180 RVPESQVGIMAS
+180 AS
-192 VRSRANMLVGC
+192 
-203 NDQGDPVP
+203 
-211 IAGQTQTADLAIKLA
+211 
-226 SKDGA
+226 
-231 GLVATETGRTVEASI
+231 LVATETGRTVEASI
-246 RAASGSSQALFPKFI
+246 RAASGSSQALFPNFV

-272 GYQNIFRLYGF
+272 GYQNLFRLYGF

-328 NGSTINNFIANQWPA
+328 NGSTINNFIVNQWPE
-343 VVAEGVYPDIA
+343 VVTEGIYPDIA

-384 NSINLVREA
+384 NAINLVREA

-406 ISEYNWS
+406 ISEYSWS
-413 MPAGV
+413 MPAGI
-418 SQIWPSFSQ
+418 SQIWPSSSP
-427 APVSDSDI
+427 APVSDNDI

-501 DIQTVHPNLL
+501 EIQTVHPNLL

-541 DLFDVGG
+541 DVFDVGG

-576 QFARPLLTISHDGIR
+576 QFARPLLTIGQTGVR
-591 TYTSYTSQDPASN
+591 TQTWYTSQDPATN
-604 AGYNISYIEYD
+604 AGYNISWIDYG
-615 TRFKGLFSTGE
+615 TRFQGLVNEGE
-626 VQPIA
+626 VKSIA
-631 IPNRTTQRIFI
+631 IPNRTTQRILI
-642 DAWSSSQNTWTECLE
+642 DAWSSAQNTWTECLE
-657 LFVSNREGTIS
+657 LLVANREGTIS
-668 FAIVSELDTTP
+668 ISITGELDTTP
-679 PSGGGGTS
+679 PAGGGTS
-687 GGRRLFSVSSG
+687 GGRRLFSVAAG
-698 SGVLNI
+698 SGTLKI
-704 TANVNLTTLKVRVG
+704 TVNTNLTTLKVRVG
-718 GYNG
+718 GFNA

>member
-1 MTVSTEVDHNE
+1 MTDITANVIVSMPSQLFTMARSFKAVANGKIYIGKIDTDPVSPENQIQVYVENE
-12 YTGNGVTTS
+12 DGSHVPVSQPIIINAAGYPVYNGQIAKFV
-21 FPYTFRIFKKSDLT
+21 T
-35 VQVADLNENITVL
+35 VQGHSMAV
-48 TLDTDYSVTGAGS
+48 
-61 YSGGSVVLMSP
+61 
-72 LANGWQ
+72 
-78 ISISRDL
+78 
-85 PVTQETDLRNQGK
+85 
-98 FFAEVHEDAFDKLTM
+98 
-113 LIQQCFS
+113 
-120 FLRLALRKPSFIAN
+120 
-134 YYDALNNRIRNLR
+134 YDAYGAQQFYFPNVLKYEPDQLR
-147 DPSQAQDAATKS
+147 H
-159 YVDSGDNDS
+159 YVDELLAAIQSEIDEISDFNCRLSSKEG
-168 AHHADGLFQRTL
+168 
-180 RVPESQVGIMAS
+180 AS
-192 VRSRANMLVGC
+192 
-203 NDQGDPVP
+203 
-211 IAGQTQTADLAIKLA
+211 
-226 SKDGA
+226 
-231 GLVATETGRTVEASI
+231 LVATETGRTVEASI
-246 RAASGSSQALFPKFI
+246 RAASGSSQALFPNFV

-272 GYQNIFRLYGF
+272 GYQNLFRLYGF

-328 NGSTINNFIANQWPA
+328 NGSTINNFIVNQWPE
-343 VVAEGVYPDIA
+343 VVTEGIYPDIA

-384 NSINLVREA
+384 NAINLVREA

-406 ISEYNWS
+406 ISEYSWS
-413 MPAGV
+413 MPAGI
-418 SQIWPSFSQ
+418 SQIWPSYSP
-427 APVSDSDI
+427 APVSDNNI

-501 DIQTVHPNLL
+501 EIQTVHPNLL

-541 DLFDVGG
+541 DVFDVGG

-576 QFARPLLTISHDGIR
+576 QFARPLLTIGQTGVR
-591 TYTSYTSQDPASN
+591 TQTWYTSQDPATN
-604 AGYNISYIEYD
+604 AGYNISWIDYG
-615 TRFKGLFSTGE
+615 TRFQGLVNEGE
-626 VQPIA
+626 VKSIA
-631 IPNRTTQRIFI
+631 IPNRTTQRILI
-642 DAWSSSQNTWTECLE
+642 DAWSSAQNTWTECLE
-657 LFVSNREGTIS
+657 LLVANREGTIS
-668 FAIVSELDTTP
+668 ISITGELDTTP
-679 PSGGGGTS
+679 PAGGGTS
-687 GGRRLFSVSSG
+687 GGRRLFSVAAG
-698 SGVLNI
+698 SGTLKI
-704 TANVNLTTLKVRVG
+704 TVNTNLTTLKVRVG
-718 GYNG
+718 GFNA

>member
-1 MTVSTEVDHNE
+1 MTDITANVIVSMPSQLFTMARSFKAVANGKIYIGKIDTDPVSPENQIQVYVENE
-12 YTGNGVTTS
+12 DGSHVPVSQPIIINAAGYPVYNGQIAKFV
-21 FPYTFRIFKKSDLT
+21 T
-35 VQVADLNENITVL
+35 VQGHSMAV
-48 TLDTDYSVTGAGS
+48 
-61 YSGGSVVLMSP
+61 
-72 LANGWQ
+72 
-78 ISISRDL
+78 
-85 PVTQETDLRNQGK
+85 
-98 FFAEVHEDAFDKLTM
+98 
-113 LIQQCFS
+113 
-120 FLRLALRKPSFIAN
+120 
-134 YYDALNNRIRNLR
+134 YDAYGAQQFYFPNVLKYEPDQLR
-147 DPSQAQDAATKS
+147 H
-159 YVDSGDNDS
+159 YVDELLAAIQSEIDEISDFNCRLSSKEG
-168 AHHADGLFQRTL
+168 
-180 RVPESQVGIMAS
+180 AS
-192 VRSRANMLVGC
+192 
-203 NDQGDPVP
+203 
-211 IAGQTQTADLAIKLA
+211 
-226 SKDGA
+226 
-231 GLVATETGRTVEASI
+231 LVATETGRTVEASI
-246 RAASGSSQALFPKFI
+246 RAASGSSQALFPNFV

-272 GYQNIFRLYGF
+272 GYQNLFRLYGF

-328 NGSTINNFIANQWPA
+328 NGSTINNFIVNQWPE
-343 VVAEGVYPDIA
+343 VVTEGIYPDIA

-384 NSINLVREA
+384 NAINLVREA

-406 ISEYNWS
+406 ISEYSWS
-413 MPAGV
+413 MPAGI
-418 SQIWPSFSQ
+418 SQIWPSSSP
-427 APVSDSDI
+427 APVSDNDI

-501 DIQTVHPNLL
+501 EIQTVHPNLL

-541 DLFDVGG
+541 DVFDVGG

-576 QFARPLLTISHDGIR
+576 QFARPLLTIGQTGVR
-591 TYTSYTSQDPASN
+591 TQTWYTSQDPATN
-604 AGYNISYIEYD
+604 AGYNISWIDYG
-615 TRFKGLFSTGE
+615 TRFQGLVNEGE
-626 VQPIA
+626 VKSIA
-631 IPNRTTQRIFI
+631 IPNRTTQRILI
-642 DAWSSSQNTWTECLE
+642 DAWSSAQNTWAECLE
-657 LFVSNREGTIS
+657 LLVANREGTIS
-668 FAIVSELDTTP
+668 ISITGELDTTP
-679 PSGGGGTS
+679 PAGGGTS
-687 GGRRLFSVSSG
+687 GGRRLFSVAAG
-698 SGVLNI
+698 SGTLKI
-704 TANVNLTTLKVRVG
+704 TINTNLTTLKVRVG
-718 GYNG
+718 GFNA

>member
-1 MTVSTEVDHNE
+1 MTDITANVIVSMPSQLFTMARSFKAVANGKIYIGKIDTDPVSPENQIQVYVENE
-12 YTGNGVTTS
+12 DGSHVPVSQPIIINAAGYPVYNGQIAKFV
-21 FPYTFRIFKKSDLT
+21 T
-35 VQVADLNENITVL
+35 VQGHSMAV
-48 TLDTDYSVTGAGS
+48 
-61 YSGGSVVLMSP
+61 
-72 LANGWQ
+72 
-78 ISISRDL
+78 
-85 PVTQETDLRNQGK
+85 
-98 FFAEVHEDAFDKLTM
+98 
-113 LIQQCFS
+113 
-120 FLRLALRKPSFIAN
+120 
-134 YYDALNNRIRNLR
+134 YDAYGAQQFYFPNVLKYEPDQLR
-147 DPSQAQDAATKS
+147 H
-159 YVDSGDNDS
+159 YVDELLAAIQSEIDEISDFNCRLSSKEG
-168 AHHADGLFQRTL
+168 
-180 RVPESQVGIMAS
+180 AS
-192 VRSRANMLVGC
+192 
-203 NDQGDPVP
+203 
-211 IAGQTQTADLAIKLA
+211 
-226 SKDGA
+226 
-231 GLVATETGRTVEASI
+231 LVATETGRTVEASI
-246 RAASGSSQALFPKFI
+246 RAASGSSQALFPNFV

-272 GYQNIFRLYGF
+272 GYQNLFRLYGF

-328 NGSTINNFIANQWPA
+328 NGSTINNFIVNQWPE
-343 VVAEGVYPDIA
+343 VVAEGIYPDIA

-384 NSINLVREA
+384 NAINLVREA

-406 ISEYNWS
+406 ISEYSWS
-413 MPAGV
+413 MPAGI
-418 SQIWPSFSQ
+418 SQIWPSSSP
-427 APVSDSDI
+427 APVSDNDI

-501 DIQTVHPNLL
+501 EIQTVHPNLL

-541 DLFDVGG
+541 DVFDVGG

-576 QFARPLLTISHDGIR
+576 QFARPLLTIGQTGVR
-591 TYTSYTSQDPASN
+591 TQTWYTSQDPATN
-604 AGYNISYIEYD
+604 AGYNISWIDYG
-615 TRFKGLFSTGE
+615 TRFQGLVNEGE
-626 VQPIA
+626 VKSIA
-631 IPNRTTQRIFI
+631 IPNRTTQRILI
-642 DAWSSSQNTWTECLE
+642 DAWSSAQNTWAECLE
-657 LFVSNREGTIS
+657 LLVANREGTIS
-668 FAIVSELDTTP
+668 ISITGELDTTP
-679 PSGGGGTS
+679 PAGGGTS
-687 GGRRLFSVSSG
+687 GGRRLFSVAAG
-698 SGVLNI
+698 SGTLKITVNI
-704 TANVNLTTLKVRVG
+704 NLTTLKVRVG
-718 GYNG
+718 GFNA

>member
-1 MTVSTEVDHNE
+1 MTDITANVVVSMPSQLFTMARSFKAVANGKIYIGKIDTDPVNPENQIQVYVENE
-12 YTGNGVTTS
+12 DGSHVPVPQPIIINAAGYPVYNGQIAKFV
-21 FPYTFRIFKKSDLT
+21 T
-35 VQVADLNENITVL
+35 VQGHSMAV
-48 TLDTDYSVTGAGS
+48 
-61 YSGGSVVLMSP
+61 
-72 LANGWQ
+72 
-78 ISISRDL
+78 
-85 PVTQETDLRNQGK
+85 
-98 FFAEVHEDAFDKLTM
+98 
-113 LIQQCFS
+113 
-120 FLRLALRKPSFIAN
+120 
-134 YYDALNNRIRNLR
+134 YDAYGSRQFYFPNVLKYEPDQLR
-147 DPSQAQDAATKS
+147 H
-159 YVDSGDNDS
+159 YVDELLAAIQSEIDEISDFNCRLSSKEG
-168 AHHADGLFQRTL
+168 
-180 RVPESQVGIMAS
+180 AS
-192 VRSRANMLVGC
+192 
-203 NDQGDPVP
+203 
-211 IAGQTQTADLAIKLA
+211 
-226 SKDGA
+226 
-231 GLVATETGRTVEASI
+231 LVATETGRTVEASI
-246 RAASGSSQALFPKFI
+246 RAASGSSQALFPNFV

-272 GYQNIFRLYGF
+272 GYQNLFRLYGF

-328 NGSTINNFIANQWPA
+328 NGSTINNFIVNQWPE
-343 VVAEGVYPDIA
+343 VVTEGIYPDIA

-384 NSINLVREA
+384 NAINLVREA

-406 ISEYNWS
+406 ISEYSWS
-413 MPAGV
+413 MPAGI
-418 SQIWPSFSQ
+418 SQIWPSSSP
-427 APVSDSDI
+427 APVSDNDI

-501 DIQTVHPNLL
+501 EIQTVHPNLL

-541 DLFDVGG
+541 DVFDVGG

-576 QFARPLLTISHDGIR
+576 QFARPLLTIGQTGVR
-591 TYTSYTSQDPASN
+591 TQTWYTSQDPATN
-604 AGYNISYIEYD
+604 AGYNISWIDYG
-615 TRFKGLFSTGE
+615 TRFQGLVNEGE
-626 VQPIA
+626 VKSIA
-631 IPNRTTQRIFI
+631 IPNRTTQRILI
-642 DAWSSSQNTWTECLE
+642 DAWSSAQNTWTECLE
-657 LFVSNREGTIS
+657 LLVANREGTIS
-668 FAIVSELDTTP
+668 ISITGELDTTP
-679 PSGGGGTS
+679 PAGGGTS
-687 GGRRLFSVSSG
+687 GGRRLFSVAAG
-698 SGVLNI
+698 SGTLKI
-704 TANVNLTTLKVRVG
+704 TVNTNLTTLKVRVG
-718 GYNG
+718 GFNA

>member
-1 MTVSTEVDHNE
+1 MTDITANVIVSMPSQLFTMARSFKAVANGKIYIGKIDTDPVNPENQIQVYVENE
-12 YTGNGVTTS
+12 DGSHVPVSQPIIINAAGYPVYNGQIAKFV
-21 FPYTFRIFKKSDLT
+21 T
-35 VQVADLNENITVL
+35 VQGHSMAV
-48 TLDTDYSVTGAGS
+48 
-61 YSGGSVVLMSP
+61 
-72 LANGWQ
+72 
-78 ISISRDL
+78 
-85 PVTQETDLRNQGK
+85 
-98 FFAEVHEDAFDKLTM
+98 
-113 LIQQCFS
+113 
-120 FLRLALRKPSFIAN
+120 
-134 YYDALNNRIRNLR
+134 YDAYGAQQFYFPNVLKYEPDQLR
-147 DPSQAQDAATKS
+147 H
-159 YVDSGDNDS
+159 YVDELLAAIQSEIDEISDFNCRLSSKEG
-168 AHHADGLFQRTL
+168 
-180 RVPESQVGIMAS
+180 AS
-192 VRSRANMLVGC
+192 
-203 NDQGDPVP
+203 
-211 IAGQTQTADLAIKLA
+211 
-226 SKDGA
+226 
-231 GLVATETGRTVEASI
+231 LVATETGRTVEASI
-246 RAASGSSQALFPKFI
+246 RAASGSSQALFPNFV

-272 GYQNIFRLYGF
+272 GYQNLFRLYGF

-328 NGSTINNFIANQWPA
+328 NGSTINNFIVNQWPE
-343 VVAEGVYPDIA
+343 VVTEGIYPDIA

-384 NSINLVREA
+384 NAINLVREA

-406 ISEYNWS
+406 ISEYSWS
-413 MPAGV
+413 MPAGI
-418 SQIWPSFSQ
+418 SQIWPSSSP
-427 APVSDSDI
+427 APVSDNDI

-501 DIQTVHPNLL
+501 EIQTVHPNLL

-541 DLFDVGG
+541 DVFDVGG

-576 QFARPLLTISHDGIR
+576 QFARPLLTIGQTGVR
-591 TYTSYTSQDPASN
+591 TQTWYTSQDPATN
-604 AGYNISYIEYD
+604 AGYNISWIDYG
-615 TRFKGLFSTGE
+615 TRFQGLVNEGE
-626 VQPIA
+626 VKSIA
-631 IPNRTTQRIFI
+631 IPNRTTQRILI
-642 DAWSSSQNTWTECLE
+642 DAWSSAQNTWTECLE
-657 LFVSNREGTIS
+657 LLVANREGTIS
-668 FAIVSELDTTP
+668 ISITGELDTTP
-679 PSGGGGTS
+679 PAGGGTS
-687 GGRRLFSVSSG
+687 GGRRLFSVAAG
-698 SGVLNI
+698 SGTLKI
-704 TANVNLTTLKVRVG
+704 TVNTNLTTLKVRVG
-718 GYNG
+718 GFNA

>member
-1 MTVSTEVDHNE
+1 MSDITANVVVSMPSQLFTMARSFKAVANGKIYIGKIDTDPVNPENQIQVYVENE
-12 YTGNGVTTS
+12 DGSHVPVSQPIIINAAGYPVYNGQIAKFV
-21 FPYTFRIFKKSDLT
+21 T
-35 VQVADLNENITVL
+35 VQGHSMAV
-48 TLDTDYSVTGAGS
+48 
-61 YSGGSVVLMSP
+61 
-72 LANGWQ
+72 
-78 ISISRDL
+78 
-85 PVTQETDLRNQGK
+85 
-98 FFAEVHEDAFDKLTM
+98 
-113 LIQQCFS
+113 
-120 FLRLALRKPSFIAN
+120 
-134 YYDALNNRIRNLR
+134 YDAYGAQQFYFPNVLKYEPDQLR
-147 DPSQAQDAATKS
+147 H
-159 YVDSGDNDS
+159 YVDELLAAIQSEIDEISDFNCRLSSKEG
-168 AHHADGLFQRTL
+168 
-180 RVPESQVGIMAS
+180 AS
-192 VRSRANMLVGC
+192 
-203 NDQGDPVP
+203 
-211 IAGQTQTADLAIKLA
+211 
-226 SKDGA
+226 
-231 GLVATETGRTVEASI
+231 LVATETGRTVEASI
-246 RAASGSSQALFPKFI
+246 RAASGSSQALFPNFV

-272 GYQNIFRLYGF
+272 GYQNLFRLYGF

-328 NGSTINNFIANQWPA
+328 NGSTINNFIVNQWPE
-343 VVAEGVYPDIA
+343 VVTEGIYPDIA

-384 NSINLVREA
+384 NAINLVREA

-406 ISEYNWS
+406 ISEYSWS
-413 MPAGV
+413 MPAGI
-418 SQIWPSFSQ
+418 SQIWPSSSP
-427 APVSDSDI
+427 APVSDNDI

-501 DIQTVHPNLL
+501 EIQTVHPNLL

-541 DLFDVGG
+541 DVFDVGG

-576 QFARPLLTISHDGIR
+576 QFARPLLTIGQTGVR
-591 TYTSYTSQDPASN
+591 TQTWYTSQDPATN
-604 AGYNISYIEYD
+604 AGYNISWIDYG
-615 TRFKGLFSTGE
+615 TRFQGLVNEGE
-626 VQPIA
+626 VKSIA
-631 IPNRTTQRIFI
+631 IPNRTTQRILI
-642 DAWSSSQNTWTECLE
+642 DAWSSAQNTWTECLE
-657 LFVSNREGTIS
+657 LLVANREGTIS
-668 FAIVSELDTTP
+668 ISITGELDTTP
-679 PSGGGGTS
+679 PAGGGTS
-687 GGRRLFSVSSG
+687 GGRRLFSVAAG
-698 SGVLNI
+698 SGTLKI
-704 TANVNLTTLKVRVG
+704 TVNTNLTTLKVRVG
-718 GYNG
+718 GFNA

>member
-1 MTVSTEVDHNE
+1 MTDITANVIVSMPSQLFTMARSFKAVANGKIYIGKIDTDPVNPENQIQVYVENE
-12 YTGNGVTTS
+12 DGSHVPVLQPIIINAAGYPVYNGQIAKFV
-21 FPYTFRIFKKSDLT
+21 T
-35 VQVADLNENITVL
+35 VQGHSMAV
-48 TLDTDYSVTGAGS
+48 
-61 YSGGSVVLMSP
+61 
-72 LANGWQ
+72 
-78 ISISRDL
+78 
-85 PVTQETDLRNQGK
+85 
-98 FFAEVHEDAFDKLTM
+98 
-113 LIQQCFS
+113 
-120 FLRLALRKPSFIAN
+120 
-134 YYDALNNRIRNLR
+134 YDAYGAQQFYFPNVLKYEPDQLR
-147 DPSQAQDAATKS
+147 H
-159 YVDSGDNDS
+159 YVDELLAAIQSEIDEISDFNCRLSSKEG
-168 AHHADGLFQRTL
+168 
-180 RVPESQVGIMAS
+180 AS
-192 VRSRANMLVGC
+192 
-203 NDQGDPVP
+203 
-211 IAGQTQTADLAIKLA
+211 
-226 SKDGA
+226 
-231 GLVATETGRTVEASI
+231 LVATETGRTVEASI
-246 RAASGSSQALFPKFI
+246 RAASGSSQALFPNFV

-272 GYQNIFRLYGF
+272 GYQNLFRLYGF
-283 GSSVGVGAT
+283 GSSVGGGAT

-328 NGSTINNFIANQWPA
+328 NGSTINNFIVNQWPE
-343 VVAEGVYPDIA
+343 VVTEGIYPDIA

-384 NSINLVREA
+384 NAINLVREA

-406 ISEYNWS
+406 ISEYSWS
-413 MPAGV
+413 MPAGI
-418 SQIWPSFSQ
+418 SQIWPSSSP
-427 APVSDSDI
+427 APVSDNDI

-501 DIQTVHPNLL
+501 EIQTVHPNLL

-541 DLFDVGG
+541 DVFDVGG

-576 QFARPLLTISHDGIR
+576 QFARPLLTIGQTGVR
-591 TYTSYTSQDPASN
+591 TQTWYTSQDPATN
-604 AGYNISYIEYD
+604 AGYNISWIDYG
-615 TRFKGLFSTGE
+615 TRFQGLVNEGE
-626 VQPIA
+626 VKSIA
-631 IPNRTTQRIFI
+631 IPNRTTQRILI
-642 DAWSSSQNTWTECLE
+642 DAWSSAQNTWTECLE
-657 LFVSNREGTIS
+657 LLVANREGTIS
-668 FAIVSELDTTP
+668 ISITGELDTTP
-679 PSGGGGTS
+679 PAGGGTS
-687 GGRRLFSVSSG
+687 GGRRLFSVAAG
-698 SGVLNI
+698 SGTLKI
-704 TANVNLTTLKVRVG
+704 TVNTNLTTLKVRVG
-718 GYNG
+718 GFNA

>member
-1 MTVSTEVDHNE
+1 MTDSINANVVVSMPSQLFTMARSFKAVANGKIYIGKIDTDPVNPENQIQVYVENE
-12 YTGNGVTTS
+12 DGSHIPVSQPIIINAAGYPVYNGQIAKFV
-21 FPYTFRIFKKSDLT
+21 T
-35 VQVADLNENITVL
+35 VQGHSMAV
-48 TLDTDYSVTGAGS
+48 
-61 YSGGSVVLMSP
+61 
-72 LANGWQ
+72 
-78 ISISRDL
+78 
-85 PVTQETDLRNQGK
+85 
-98 FFAEVHEDAFDKLTM
+98 
-113 LIQQCFS
+113 
-120 FLRLALRKPSFIAN
+120 
-134 YYDALNNRIRNLR
+134 YDAYGAQQFYFPNVLKYEPDQLR
-147 DPSQAQDAATKS
+147 H
-159 YVDSGDNDS
+159 YVDELLAAIQSEIDEISDFNCRLSSKEG
-168 AHHADGLFQRTL
+168 
-180 RVPESQVGIMAS
+180 AS
-192 VRSRANMLVGC
+192 
-203 NDQGDPVP
+203 
-211 IAGQTQTADLAIKLA
+211 
-226 SKDGA
+226 
-231 GLVATETGRTVEASI
+231 LVATETGRTVEASI
-246 RAASGSSQALFPKFI
+246 RAASGSSQALFPNFV

-272 GYQNIFRLYGF
+272 GYQNLFRLYGF

-328 NGSTINNFIANQWPA
+328 NGSTINNFIVNQWPE
-343 VVAEGVYPDIA
+343 VVTEGIYPDIA

-384 NSINLVREA
+384 NAINLVREA

-406 ISEYNWS
+406 ISEYSWS
-413 MPAGV
+413 MPAGI
-418 SQIWPSFSQ
+418 SQIWPSSSP
-427 APVSDSDI
+427 APVSDNDI

-501 DIQTVHPNLL
+501 EIQTVHPNLL

-541 DLFDVGG
+541 DVFDVGG

-576 QFARPLLTISHDGIR
+576 QFARPLLTIGQTGVR
-591 TYTSYTSQDPASN
+591 TQTWYTSQDPATN
-604 AGYNISYIEYD
+604 AGYNISWIDYG
-615 TRFKGLFSTGE
+615 TRFQGLVNEGE
-626 VQPIA
+626 VKSIA
-631 IPNRTTQRIFI
+631 IPNRTTQRILI
-642 DAWSSSQNTWTECLE
+642 DAWSSAQNTWTECLE
-657 LFVSNREGTIS
+657 LLVANREGTIS
-668 FAIVSELDTTP
+668 ISITGELDTTP
-679 PSGGGGTS
+679 PAGGGTS
-687 GGRRLFSVSSG
+687 GGRRLFSVAAG
-698 SGVLNI
+698 SGTLKI
-704 TANVNLTTLKVRVG
+704 TVNTNLTTLKVRVG
-718 GYNG
+718 GFNA

>member
-1 MTVSTEVDHNE
+1 MTDITANVVVSMPSQLFTMARSFKAVANGKIYIGKIDTDPVNPENQIQVYVENE
-12 YTGNGVTTS
+12 DGSHVPVSQPIIINAAGYPVYNGQIAKFV
-21 FPYTFRIFKKSDLT
+21 T
-35 VQVADLNENITVL
+35 VQGHSMAV
-48 TLDTDYSVTGAGS
+48 
-61 YSGGSVVLMSP
+61 
-72 LANGWQ
+72 
-78 ISISRDL
+78 
-85 PVTQETDLRNQGK
+85 
-98 FFAEVHEDAFDKLTM
+98 
-113 LIQQCFS
+113 
-120 FLRLALRKPSFIAN
+120 
-134 YYDALNNRIRNLR
+134 YDAYGAQQFYFPNVLKYEPDQLR
-147 DPSQAQDAATKS
+147 H
-159 YVDSGDNDS
+159 YVDELLAAIQSEIDEISDFNCRLSSKEG
-168 AHHADGLFQRTL
+168 
-180 RVPESQVGIMAS
+180 AS
-192 VRSRANMLVGC
+192 
-203 NDQGDPVP
+203 
-211 IAGQTQTADLAIKLA
+211 
-226 SKDGA
+226 
-231 GLVATETGRTVEASI
+231 LVATETGRTVEASI
-246 RAASGSSQALFPKFI
+246 RAASGSSQALFPNFV

-272 GYQNIFRLYGF
+272 GYQNLFRLYGF

-328 NGSTINNFIANQWPA
+328 NGSTINNFIVNQWPE
-343 VVAEGVYPDIA
+343 VVTEGIYPDIA

-384 NSINLVREA
+384 NAINLVREA

-406 ISEYNWS
+406 ISEYSWS
-413 MPAGV
+413 MPAGI
-418 SQIWPSFSQ
+418 SQIWPSSSP
-427 APVSDSDI
+427 APVSDNDI

-501 DIQTVHPNLL
+501 EIQTVHPNLL

-541 DLFDVGG
+541 DVFDVGG

-565 GIRANAYIHRD
+565 GIRDNAYIHRD
-576 QFARPLLTISHDGIR
+576 QFARPLLTIGQTGVR
-591 TYTSYTSQDPASN
+591 TQTWYTSQDPATN
-604 AGYNISYIEYD
+604 AGYNISWIDYG
-615 TRFKGLFSTGE
+615 TRFQGLVNEGE
-626 VQPIA
+626 VKSIA
-631 IPNRTTQRIFI
+631 IPNRTTQRILI
-642 DAWSSSQNTWTECLE
+642 DAWSSAQNTWAECLE
-657 LFVSNREGTIS
+657 LLVANREGTIS
-668 FAIVSELDTTP
+668 ISITGELDTTP
-679 PSGGGGTS
+679 PAGGGTS
-687 GGRRLFSVSSG
+687 GGRRLFSVAAG
-698 SGVLNI
+698 SGTLKI
-704 TANVNLTTLKVRVG
+704 TVNTNLTTLKVRVG
-718 GYNG
+718 GFNA

>member
-1 MTVSTEVDHNE
+1 NPENQIQVYVENEDGSHIPVSQPIIINTAGYPV
-12 YTGNGVTTS
+12 YNGQIAKFV
-21 FPYTFRIFKKSDLT
+21 T
-35 VQVADLNENITVL
+35 VQGHSMAV
-48 TLDTDYSVTGAGS
+48 
-61 YSGGSVVLMSP
+61 
-72 LANGWQ
+72 
-78 ISISRDL
+78 
-85 PVTQETDLRNQGK
+85 
-98 FFAEVHEDAFDKLTM
+98 
-113 LIQQCFS
+113 
-120 FLRLALRKPSFIAN
+120 
-134 YYDALNNRIRNLR
+134 YDAYGAQQFYFPNVLKYEPDQLR
-147 DPSQAQDAATKS
+147 H
-159 YVDSGDNDS
+159 YVDELLAAIQSEIDEISDFNCRLSSKEG
-168 AHHADGLFQRTL
+168 
-180 RVPESQVGIMAS
+180 AS
-192 VRSRANMLVGC
+192 
-203 NDQGDPVP
+203 
-211 IAGQTQTADLAIKLA
+211 
-226 SKDGA
+226 
-231 GLVATETGRTVEASI
+231 LVATETGRTVEASI
-246 RAASGSSQALFPKFI
+246 RAASGSSQALFPNFV

-272 GYQNIFRLYGF
+272 GYQNLFRLYGF

-328 NGSTINNFIANQWPA
+328 NGSTINNFIVNQWPE
-343 VVAEGVYPDIA
+343 VVTEGIYPDIA

-384 NSINLVREA
+384 NAINLVREA

-406 ISEYNWS
+406 ISEYSWS
-413 MPAGV
+413 MPAGI
-418 SQIWPSFSQ
+418 SQIWPSSSP
-427 APVSDSDI
+427 APVSDNDI

-501 DIQTVHPNLL
+501 EIQTVHPNLL

-541 DLFDVGG
+541 DVFDVGG

-576 QFARPLLTISHDGIR
+576 QFARPLLTIGQTGVR
-591 TYTSYTSQDPASN
+591 TQTWYTSQDPATN
-604 AGYNISYIEYD
+604 AGYNISWIDYG
-615 TRFKGLFSTGE
+615 TRFQGLVNEGE
-626 VQPIA
+626 VKSIA
-631 IPNRTTQRIFI
+631 IPNRTTQRILI
-642 DAWSSSQNTWTECLE
+642 DAWSSAQNTWTECLE
-657 LFVSNREGTIS
+657 LLVANREGTIS
-668 FAIVSELDTTP
+668 ISITGELDTTP
-679 PSGGGGTS
+679 PAGGGTS
-687 GGRRLFSVSSG
+687 GGRRLFSVAAG
-698 SGVLNI
+698 SGTLKI
-704 TANVNLTTLKVRVG
+704 TVNTNLTTLKVRVG
-718 GYNG
+718 GFNA